1 LVALVV
7 VLLMSSAAC
16 ATAAER
22 FLGLVLLALLV
33 DVVVVVVAERRVCT
47 VDDGI
52 GFEMPNSPG
61 GRNTT
66 GRVDNDGDTDADDGG
81 SCVVELGVKVAD
93 AVADAVADG
102 ALEFTLV
109 YVQVLVVGRSYM
121 TCDTTGWDGD
131 VNEPVVV
138 DGAVAVAVSAVAVR
152 VEL

>member
-22 FLGLVLLALLV
+22 FLGLVLFALLV

-93 AVADAVADG
+93 AVADG